1 MQLSSISCATVA
13 RASLVSESDA
23 CGDGLVREDDAR
35 WLAEKEDARGG
46 VQAGE
51 EENACDGAG
60 PRGTE
65 RIGRVL
71 LRPERHRSLSP
82 AAGKEERRIPGRP
95 ANGGG
100 ARRARRPVARP

>member
-1 MQLSSISCATVA
+1 MAAEPDATVA

-23 CGDGLVREDDAR
+23 CGDGLVGEDDAR

-46 VQAGE
+46 VRAGE

-65 RIGRVL
+65 RIARVL
-71 LRPERHRSLSP
+71 LQPERHRSLSP
-82 AAGKEERRIPGRP
+82 AAGKEEPRIPGRP